1 MSSFY
6 TVLAREMLTLRRRFL
21 RYVLSGMVNPLLL
34 LVAFGWGLG
43 RGIRVEGMDYLQF
56 IVPGIIA
63 LSGMNTA
70 FSTVGVPL
78 NLSRRYTKT
87 LEVYLT
93 SPVSPRSIAL
103 GKVLA
108 GVIRGL
114 MSSIIIAVLGLI
126 FGAQVAFGLSV
137 IGIIILN
144 CFLFAS
150 LGLYIGLILW
160 SHEDMTNFT
169 TVVLLPMAFLGGT
182 FFPLEN
188 LPPAI
193 TGFIY
198 LLPLTHA
205 STSLRAA
212 MLGLEVPWT
221 SAAALIGYSALFF
234 YLGVRAFKRGDLT

>member
-1 MSSFY
+1 LNGFY
-6 TVLAREMLTLRRRFL
+6 TVLSREMLTLRRRFL

-43 RGIRVEGMDYLQF
+43 RGIHVEGMDYLQF

-63 LSGMNTA
+63 LSGMNTS

-78 NLSRRYTKT
+78 NISRRYTKT

-93 SPVSPRSIAL
+93 SPISPSSIAL
-103 GKVLA
+103 
-108 GVIRGL
+108 VIRGL
-114 MSSIIIAVLGLI
+114 ISSIIIAGLGFI
-126 FGAQVAFGLSV
+126 FGAKLSLSILV
-137 IGIIILN
+137 LGIIILN

-150 LGLYIGLILW
+150 LGLYIGLTLW

-169 TVVLLPMAFLGGT
+169 TVVLLPMTFLGGT
-182 FFPLEN
+182 FFPLQN
-188 LPPAI
+188 LPTAVS
-193 TGFIY
+193 GFIY

-212 MLGLEVPWT
+212 MLGLEVSWA
-221 SAAALIGYSALFF
+221 SALVLIGYSSLFF
-234 YLGVRAFKRGDLT
+234 YLGTRAINRGDLT